1 MRSYDF
7 DLGFVFLFILIVVG
21 LPLARAGFTKPHA
34 PTVCFGLTFLFFF
47 ERFPFL
53 VCARDGDGDADDAD
67 DDDDADVAAD
77 ALPVETAL
85 VVCCG
90 ASSPSMT
97 NRGKMGLMRSR
108 EVNSLIVN

>member
-1 MRSYDF
+1 
-7 DLGFVFLFILIVVG
+7 LGFVFLFILIVVG

-34 PTVCFGLTFLFFF
+34 PLFCFGFAFLLFFD
-47 ERFPFL
+47 RLPFL
-53 VCARDGDGDADDAD
+53 VCARDGDAD
-67 DDDDADVAAD
+67 DDDDAADADDTDAAVD
-77 ALPVETAL
+77 ALPVARAL

-97 NRGKMGLMRSR
+97 NRGKMGVMRSR

>member
-1 MRSYDF
+1 
-7 DLGFVFLFILIVVG
+7 LGFVFLFILIVVG

-34 PTVCFGLTFLFFF
+34 PLFCFWFALLLFFD
-47 ERFPFL
+47 RLPFL
-53 VCARDGDGDADDAD
+53 VCARDGDAD
-67 DDDDADVAAD
+67 DDDDAADDD
-77 ALPVETAL
+77 ALPVATAL
-85 VVCCG
+85 VFCCG